1 MLFSEPQLMSQ
12 MTLLYP
18 DKLGL
23 IASSFE
29 MGAALSSMV
38 GPILGGFFYEKFGF
52 DTAFNFPS
60 K

>member
-1 MLFSEPQLMSQ
+1 MSQ
-12 MTLLYP
+12 MALLYP